1 MHDLSF
7 SSEITQRFLFVQDSD
22 DLGQE
27 FGNGD
32 GSYLFILNKKRDTS
46 MVCWIE
52 LVMMSSLIGS

>member
-7 SSEITQRFLFVQDSD
+7 SSEITQRFLFIQDSD

-27 FGNGD
+27 FGNRD

-52 LVMMSSLIGS
+52 LVMMSSLMGS

>member
-1 MHDLSF
+1 MHDFSF

-32 GSYLFILNKKRDTS
+32 GSYLFILNKERDTS
-46 MVCWIE
+46 MVC
-52 LVMMSSLIGS
+52 